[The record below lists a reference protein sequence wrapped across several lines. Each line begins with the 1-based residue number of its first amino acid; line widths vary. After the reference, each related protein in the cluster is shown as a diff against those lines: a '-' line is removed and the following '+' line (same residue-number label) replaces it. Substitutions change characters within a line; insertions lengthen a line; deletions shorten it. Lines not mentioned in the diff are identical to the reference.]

1 MGRGGKTWVTSRDVR
16 DVEVKYKG
24 DGTMDKERNQGQKNG
39 DGEEVD

>member
-1 MGRGGKTWVTSRDVR
+1 MGRGVKTWVTSRDVR
-16 DVEVKYKG
+16 DVEVKYTG